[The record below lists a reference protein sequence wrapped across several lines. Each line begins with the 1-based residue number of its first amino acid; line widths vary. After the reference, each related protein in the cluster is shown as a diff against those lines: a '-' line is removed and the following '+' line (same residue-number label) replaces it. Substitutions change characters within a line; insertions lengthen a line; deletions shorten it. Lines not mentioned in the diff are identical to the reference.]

1 MVKTAE
7 EKVRARYSL
16 QLKAGTEPRPLT
28 DANTAILAK
37 VREEVQV
44 TADVGQE
51 AESAEPMELQL
62 DVEQSPSLGAE
73 VQTEPASQGMESAV
87 DQLNVMQRLR
97 RGSAEACAEL
107 QKLQDENSRLSLENA
122 ELVGAWQ
129 SAAVS

>member
-16 QLKAGTEPRPLT
+16 QLKAGIEPRPLT

-62 DVEQSPSLGAE
+62 DVEQ
-73 VQTEPASQGMESAV
+73 
-87 DQLNVMQRLR
+87 RLR

-107 QKLQDENSRLSLENA
+107 QKLKDENNRLSLENA